1 MAFKLIF
8 AALAAVSLA
17 ASSGAYQLP
26 RSDQLQPLNPPI
38 DNLIPLSAYIDGLL
52 TNAERMKRGM
62 GPARPSKFSD
72 GSVTRREP
80 SSTPTSPSNPEPTD
94 VPTTTPGS
102 GVIRIH
108 DPSSSSTTLYWVS
121 KDLNN
126 FGEYGRTDDISKALT
141 VTLGSDSG
149 TFSIRTPS
157 PACGCVSDLPFLG
170 GIMGFATSGGDLKS
184 SSADYAYLGAT
195 VETANGSPAVSGDN
209 SFTRATGISKSIE
222 SSIWS
227 ISSDNSLTA
236 TWINADGAMV
246 DAHIL
251 YYAADNVLSLTAD
264 PVSFVNNFGASP
276 AVELILEAI

>member
-8 AALAAVSLA
+8 AALAAVSLV

-26 RSDQLQPLNPPI
+26 RNAQLQSLNPPI
-38 DNLIPLSAYIDGLL
+38 DNLIPLSAYTDGQL

-62 GPARPSKFSD
+62 GPASPSRFSG
-72 GSVTRREP
+72 GSVSRREP

-94 VPTTTPGS
+94 VPGS
-102 GVIRIH
+102 GVIRIS
-108 DPSSSSTTLYWVS
+108 DLSSSSTTPYWVS
-121 KDLNN
+121 KALNA

-149 TFSIRTPS
+149 TFSIGTTNGAVP
-157 PACGCVSDLPFLG
+157 DLPFLG
-170 GIMGFATSGGDLKS
+170 GIMGFATSGGDLKLIS
-184 SSADYAYLGAT
+184 MYNCLA
-195 VETANGSPAVSGDN
+195 ANGSPAVSGDN

-236 TWINADGAMV
+236 TWINADGAKV

-251 YYAADNVLSLTAD
+251 YYAADNVFCLTAD
-264 PVSFVNNFGASP
+264 PVSFSNNFGASP
-276 AVELILEAI
+276 DVKLTLETI

>member
-26 RSDQLQPLNPPI
+26 RNAQLQSLNPPI
-38 DNLIPLSAYIDGLL
+38 DNLIPLSAYTDGQL

-62 GPARPSKFSD
+62 GPARPSRFSG
-72 GSVTRREP
+72 GSVSRREP

-94 VPTTTPGS
+94 VPGS
-102 GVIRIH
+102 GVIRIS
-108 DPSSSSTTLYWVS
+108 DLSSSSTTPYWVS
-121 KDLNN
+121 KALNA

-141 VTLGSDSG
+141 VTLGSGSE
-149 TFSIRTPS
+149 TFSIGTTNGAVP
-157 PACGCVSDLPFLG
+157 DLPFLG

-184 SSADYAYLGAT
+184 NSPDYAYLGAT
-195 VETANGSPAVSGDN
+195 VETANGSPAFSGDN

-236 TWINADGAMV
+236 TWINADGAKV
-246 DAHIL
+246 DAHIV
-251 YYAADNVLSLTAD
+251 YYAANVLCLTAD
-264 PVSFVNNFGASP
+264 PVSFSNNFGESP
-276 AVELILEAI
+276 AVKLTLEAI